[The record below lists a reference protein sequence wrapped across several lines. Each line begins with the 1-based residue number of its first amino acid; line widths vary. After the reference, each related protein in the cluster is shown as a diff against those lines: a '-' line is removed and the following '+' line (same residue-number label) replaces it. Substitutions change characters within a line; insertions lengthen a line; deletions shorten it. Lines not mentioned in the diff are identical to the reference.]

1 MDGNETISSFIEP
14 LKSMD
19 EVLMLIYLNSETN
32 CLFQIEFITET
43 FNSIFSTSYD
53 EQIFKVAISKF
64 SRLLKI
70 SDRLLILKEK
80 LKTQH
85 EIIPISIENCLTCR
99 RKISVQTEQNITE

>member
-1 MDGNETISSFIEP
+1 MDGNETISSIIKP

-19 EVLMLIYLNSETN
+19 EVLMLIYLNSETS

-53 EQIFKVAISKF
+53 EKILTIF

-70 SDRLLILKEK
+70 SDRLLILKE
-80 LKTQH
+80 
-85 EIIPISIENCLTCR
+85 N
-99 RKISVQTEQNITE
+99 